1 MARRTLSSTGS
12 PQKPLWLKNPLH
24 QVSLSMF
31 PLSRFPL
38 LSFPFY
44 SLIFLFLYL
53 THPFL
58 DLAIEPEPEA
68 VRAST
73 VDTGSNDNYEDVSEE
88 SLIVFHGNHHANA
101 PSQHDND
108 NFPNQFLSMP
118 DLDDQGPCEDSGV
131 ELLAEFNIN
140 NDSDEGIA
148 TKKEV
153 GNENDLNSLN
163 CVLPSIGNDPID
175 DVVKDS
181 DDPNHHY
188 HGEWDQMFNGPE
200 CGSDMKEF
208 YSQISRTIDLLN
220 S

>member
-1 MARRTLSSTGS
+1 MHVVGFHSIDDGAEGY
-12 PQKPLWLKNPLH
+12 PDGEENIEFDWLTTETALAEEP
-24 QVSLSMF
+24 SA
-31 PLSRFPL
+31 P
-38 LSFPFY
+38 
-44 SLIFLFLYL
+44 
-53 THPFL
+53 
-58 DLAIEPEPEA
+58 AIEPEPEA